1 MLGGWAWVI
10 YRVGGIGDASTDGRD
25 SAVVLTNEFRPNCGS
40 QPPFLVAQR
49 LALGAGCRRQDGNEC
64 RLTGHYSGHL
74 SHENAI
80 ATHDSK
86 LRQHAAQREAV

>member
-49 LALGAGCRRQDGNEC
+49 LALGAADRTGMSADSQGITVFTCRTRTQ
-64 RLTGHYSGHL
+64 
-74 SHENAI
+74 
-80 ATHDSK
+80 
-86 LRQHAAQREAV
+86 